1 MLTRLFQWLKNF
13 DKHPVENP
21 QTDFLKG
28 VNKQVAEQPPEL
40 TNADLELLFTQLLQ
54 GVEQGR
60 GQQWAIKFLQRMEDR
75 ISVERWIDWLLLF
88 GEKLLISPA
97 PNQHLGR
104 QMVQLGELGIGKVGE
119 LSYDLG
125 IRLLN
130 KDFIEIN
137 GVVEAQEASSATVPE
152 PSANILDS
160 PGQELIRSLGDL
172 LWESEEP
179 QVNTPNVT
187 SEINSV
193 NEETIGN
200 LQQLSWEYQITPTE
214 SVNEETIENLQQL
227 SWEYQIAPNKS
238 VDEDRSE
245 NLREQSWEYPTGATE
260 LEEATTTEVN
270 REYQTNPTASV
281 DETAENLQEISWE
294 YQTNPTVSVD
304 ETAENLQE
312 ISWEYQEVE
321 FTAPDLLIPAQED
334 VISNLGELILDY
346 RQQNSAAIV
355 STQSNWDQ
363 SLVNLDPNVA
373 DTLDELMVR
382 LEQSNNLVQQLAA
395 NLIMQKNQ
403 SPTTTSE
410 QSNAFIKAQALYY
423 QGLQLAKTGDL
434 AGAIASYEQ
443 AIQLYPNSYEY
454 WFNRGLT
461 LFHLERFVEAIAS
474 YDQAIALKPDYYKA
488 WYNRGGTLGQL
499 GLYEEAVASFGQ
511 AVSIQSDTPEVW
523 SSKGWAEL
531 KVGQISE
538 AIASYDQAL
547 ALSPEDPENWYY
559 RGIALGIDEQYE
571 AAIASYNQALELYPE
586 FHEVWID
593 RGVVLFNLKQW
604 SEAIASW
611 DQALSTQPDF
621 YLAWYNRGVA
631 LENLG
636 RREEAIAS
644 YKQAIAIKPDFHL
657 AWYNQ
662 AVALFYLER
671 FLEAIVCYDNALQFK
686 PDYWEAWIGRGTA
699 VGNIS
704 ETETPLNLLTVIATN
719 NSALKLASHE
729 GKLASYQEGLK
740 HIRPDTHPEG
750 WGRLHLAIANTYYE
764 QGKKHSTSRNYWR
777 KAVTA
782 YNQALLTLTSV
793 GFPQLHLEVLQSLV
807 KALLGL
813 GQTAQAQELQ
823 QRGANLLQKLLNEP
837 GRNAEIKKQLA
848 WKFAGFTQLAVD
860 ISVEYG
866 DLVEAWEIAEQGKN
880 ACLTWQL
887 FGWNAEVRSLNYRSV
902 QQLLNPHTAII
913 YWHLSPVALHTF
925 IIKDQAPSPILVFT
939 PIQNTDTISAATP
952 LQDLPLPEANKRLI
966 IFENWLENWQQ
977 TYQEYRQQAQDQ
989 QSKTNH
995 SWRLEM
1001 EERLLQLKDI
1011 LEIETILQEL
1021 EGITQLILVPHRDL
1035 FRLPL
1040 HSLFHFNSASEE
1052 ITNITYLPN
1061 IQAGLSAS
1069 ITDIAQF
1076 DHQTL
1081 LTVEYPDNTDYPTLR
1096 FANLEA
1102 EVVSQMFKNRLRLQG
1117 SEANKINFEE
1127 AFFENYNLLHFTG
1140 QAINSPIE
1148 PQASELVLAGKDK
1161 FTLAEICETN
1171 LSTYNLVTL
1180 SACET
1185 TININQTT
1193 TGEYVDLI
1201 TAFFYRGVPHIVS
1214 TLWTV
1219 ESSASALVII
1229 EFYRRL
1235 QSVQSVTTALA
1246 EATAWLRELTAAEL
1260 TQWYEDLLKN
1270 LDPQELKIRAY
1281 LATHLYRISKMPS
1294 DRKLYSH
1301 PYYWAAFIITGKPG
1315 KSLQYYLHSSR

>member
-1 MLTRLFQWLKNF
+1 MLTRLFQWLKTF
-13 DKHPVENP
+13 DKHPVDHSQSNH
-21 QTDFLKG
+21 QRG
-28 VNKQVAEQPPEL
+28 VNKQVADAPPEL

-54 GVEQGR
+54 GVEQGK

-97 PNQHLGR
+97 PNHYLGR
-104 QMVQLGELGIGKVGE
+104 QMVQLGELEIGKVGE
-119 LSYDLG
+119 LAYDIG

-137 GVVEAQEASSATVPE
+137 SLDEEQQASSATVSE
-152 PSANILDS
+152 TSENILDS
-160 PGQELIRSLGDL
+160 PGQELIRTLGDL
-172 LWESEEP
+172 LWESDEP
-179 QVNTPNVT
+179 PANHPPAT

-193 NEETIGN
+193 NDNEIGN
-200 LQQLSWEYQITPTE
+200 LQQLSWEYQITPTPPVE
-214 SVNEETIENLQQL
+214 EDSSENLSEQSWEYAATTELYGEYQTAPTASVEEKVDNSQSFSWEYQTTPTASVEETTENLQEL
-227 SWEYQIAPNKS
+227 SWEYQA
-238 VDEDRSE
+238 
-245 NLREQSWEYPTGATE
+245 
-260 LEEATTTEVN
+260 
-270 REYQTNPTASV
+270 
-281 DETAENLQEISWE
+281 
-294 YQTNPTVSVD
+294 
-304 ETAENLQE
+304 
-312 ISWEYQEVE
+312 VE
-321 FTAPDLLIPAQED
+321 FTAPDLLTPTQED

-355 STQSNWDQ
+355 STQSNWEQ
-363 SLVNLDPNVA
+363 SLANLDPNVA

-382 LEQSNNLVQQLAA
+382 LDQSNSLVQQLAA
-395 NLIMQKNQ
+395 NLIKQKNQ
-403 SPTTTSE
+403 SPTTIE
-410 QSNAFIKAQALYY
+410 QSNAFVQAQALYY
-423 QGLQLAKTGDL
+423 QGLQLAKRGDL
-434 AGAIASYEQ
+434 SAAIAAYDQ

-474 YDQAIALKPDYYKA
+474 YDQALALKPDYYKA

-499 GLYEEAVASFGQ
+499 GLYEEAIASFAQ
-511 AVSIQSDTPEVW
+511 ATTIQSDTPEVW

-538 AIASYDQAL
+538 AIASYDEAL
-547 ALSPEDPENWYY
+547 ALSPEDAENWYY

-571 AAIASYNQALELYPE
+571 AAIASYDQALEIYPD

-686 PDYWEAWIGRGTA
+686 PDYWEAWIGRGAA

-704 ETETPLNLLTVIATN
+704 ETETPLNLFTVIATN
-719 NSALKLASHE
+719 NSALKLAGHE

-764 QGKKHSTSRNYWR
+764 QGKKHTTSRNYWR

-782 YNQALLTLTSV
+782 YNQALLTLTSG

-807 KALLGL
+807 KTLLGL

-823 QRGANLLQKLLNEP
+823 QRGVNLLQKLLNEP
-837 GRNAEIKKQLA
+837 GRNEEIKTQLA
-848 WKFAGFTQLAVD
+848 LKFAGFTQLAVD
-860 ISVEYG
+860 ISVEHG

-887 FGWNAEVRSLNYRSV
+887 FGWGADIQPINYRSV
-902 QQLLNPHTAII
+902 QKLLNPHTAII

-939 PIQNTDTISAATP
+939 PVQNTGTISATP
-952 LQDLPLPEANKRLI
+952 LQDLPLPEANRRLI
-966 IFENWLENWQQ
+966 SFENWLENWQQ
-977 TYQEYRQQAQDQ
+977 SYQEYRQQAQDQ
-989 QSKTNH
+989 QSKINH
-995 SWRLEM
+995 PWRLEM
-1001 EERLLQLKDI
+1001 ADRLLQLKNI
-1011 LEIETILQEL
+1011 LEIDTIQQEL
-1021 EGITQLILVPHRDL
+1021 EGITQLILIPHRDL

-1040 HSLFHFNSASEE
+1040 HYLFQFHTVTEGSTIA
-1052 ITNITYLPN
+1052 NITYLPN
-1061 IQAGLSAS
+1061 IQAGLSAKN
-1069 ITDIAQF
+1069 TDIAQF
-1076 DHQTL
+1076 DNQRL

-1102 EVVSQMFKNRLRLQG
+1102 EIVSQMFSHRLRLQG
-1117 SEANKINFEE
+1117 GEATKVNFEE
-1127 AFFENYNLLHFTG
+1127 AFFENYNILHFAG
-1140 QAINSPIE
+1140 QAINSPLE
-1148 PQASELVLAGKDK
+1148 TPASELILAGKDK
-1161 FTLAEICETN
+1161 FTLVEICETN

-1185 TININQTT
+1185 TTNTNQTIT
-1193 TGEYVDLI
+1193 SEYIDLVS
-1201 TAFFYRGVPHIVS
+1201 AFFSRGVPHIVS

-1235 QSVQSVTTALA
+1235 QIVQSVSKALTETTV
-1246 EATAWLRELTAAEL
+1246 WLRELTAAEL
-1260 TQWYEDLLKN
+1260 TQWYKDLFKN
-1270 LDPQELKIRAY
+1270 LDPDHLKIKAY
-1281 LATHLYRISKMPS
+1281 LATHLYRISKMPA

-1301 PYYWAAFIITGKPG
+1301 PYYWAAFIITGKPE
-1315 KSLQYYLHSSR
+1315 KSLQYHLR

>member
-1 MLTRLFQWLKNF
+1 MLTRLFQWLKTF
-13 DKHPVENP
+13 DKHPVDNS
-21 QTDFLKG
+21 QTDDFQG
-28 VNKQVAEQPPEL
+28 VNKQVAEAPPEL

-75 ISVERWIDWLLLF
+75 ISIERWIDWLLLF

-97 PNQHLGR
+97 PNHYLGR
-104 QMVQLGELGIGKVGE
+104 QMVQLGELEIGKVGE
-119 LSYDLG
+119 LAYDIG
-125 IRLLN
+125 VRLLN
-130 KDFIEIN
+130 KEFIVIN
-137 GVVEAQEASSATVPE
+137 SVDEEQASSATNPE
-152 PSANILDS
+152 SSENILDS
-160 PGQELIRSLGDL
+160 PGQALIRSLGDL

-179 QVNTPNVT
+179 EAITASAT
-187 SEINSV
+187 SAIDSV
-193 NEETIGN
+193 NEDKIGD
-200 LQQLSWEYQITPTE
+200 LQALSWEEQITPTE
-214 SVNEETIENLQQL
+214 SVDEQTSENLPAL
-227 SWEYQIAPNKS
+227 SWE
-238 VDEDRSE
+238 DEI
-245 NLREQSWEYPTGATE
+245 T
-260 LEEATTTEVN
+260 
-270 REYQTNPTASV
+270 PTASINEDSSEMSAQSWQYSTAPNQSV
-281 DETAENLQEISWE
+281 EETTTQLNWQYPTASNQSVEETAEDF
-294 YQTNPTVSVD
+294 P
-304 ETAENLQE
+304 E

-321 FTAPDLLIPAQED
+321 FTAPDLVIPDQED
-334 VISNLGELILDY
+334 VISNLGELVLDY
-346 RQQNSAAIV
+346 KQQNSAAIV
-355 STQSNWDQ
+355 STQSNWEQ
-363 SLVNLDPNVA
+363 SLVNLDPHVA

-382 LEQSNNLVQQLAA
+382 LDQSNNLVQQLAA
-395 NLIMQKNQ
+395 NLIMQRNQ

-423 QGLQLAKTGDL
+423 QGLQLAKNGDL
-434 AGAIASYEQ
+434 SGAIAAYEQ
-443 AIQLYPNSYEY
+443 AIQLHPNSYEY

-461 LFHLERFVEAIAS
+461 LFHLEQFVEAIAS

-499 GLYEEAVASFGQ
+499 GLYEEAIASFNQ
-511 AVSIQSDTPEVW
+511 AATIQPDTPEVW

-531 KVGQISE
+531 KLGQISE

-571 AAIASYNQALELYPE
+571 AAIASYDQALEIYPD

-604 SEAIASW
+604 SLAIASW

-699 VGNIS
+699 IGNLR
-704 ETETPLNLLTVIATN
+704 ETETPLNLLTAIAN
-719 NSALKLASHE
+719 HNSALKLAGHE

-764 QGKKHSTSRNYWR
+764 QGKKYSTSRNYWR
-777 KAVTA
+777 KAVTE
-782 YNQALLTLTSV
+782 YNQALLTLTSA

-837 GRNAEIKKQLA
+837 GRNHEIKTQLA
-848 WKFAGFTQLAVD
+848 LKFVGFTQLAVD

-887 FGWNAEVRSLNYRSV
+887 FGWNADIRPLNYRSV
-902 QQLLNPHTAII
+902 QQLLNPDTAII

-939 PIQNTDTISAATP
+939 PVQTTTTINATP
-952 LQDLPLPEANKRLI
+952 LQDLPLPEANRRLI
-966 IFENWLENWQQ
+966 AFENWLEDWQQ
-977 TYQEYRQQAQDQ
+977 TYQEYCQQAQDQ

-995 SWRLEM
+995 LWRVEM
-1001 EERLLQLKDI
+1001 EDRLLQLSNI
-1011 LEIETILQEL
+1011 LEIDTILQEL
-1021 EGITQLILVPHRDL
+1021 EGISQLILIPHRDL

-1040 HSLFHFNSASEE
+1040 HYLFQFHPASEE
-1052 ITNITYLPN
+1052 ITNGDITYLPN
-1061 IQAGLSAS
+1061 VQAGLSARN
-1069 ITDIAQF
+1069 TDIAQF
-1076 DHQTL
+1076 DDQRFL
-1081 LTVEYPDNTDYPTLR
+1081 SVEYPDSTDYPTLR
-1096 FANLEA
+1096 FANLEG
-1102 EVVSQMFKNRLRLQG
+1102 EIVSKMFKNRLRIQG
-1117 SEANKINFEE
+1117 LEANKINFEE
-1127 AFFENYNLLHFTG
+1127 ALFENYNILHFTG
-1140 QAINSPIE
+1140 QAINNPLE
-1148 PQASELVLAGKDK
+1148 PKASELALAGKDK
-1161 FTLAEICETN
+1161 FNLEEICETN

-1180 SACET
+1180 AVCET
-1185 TININQTT
+1185 TNNTNQT
-1193 TGEYVDLI
+1193 TGEYVDLVS
-1201 TAFFYRGVPHIVS
+1201 AFFHRGVPHVVS

-1219 ESSASALVII
+1219 ESSASALVMI

-1235 QSVQSVTTALA
+1235 HSVQSVSTALA
-1246 EATAWLRELTAAEL
+1246 EATVWLRELTAVEL

-1270 LDPQELKIRAY
+1270 LDADELKIRAY
-1281 LATHLYRISKMPS
+1281 LATHLYRISKMPANK
-1294 DRKLYSH
+1294 KLYSH
-1301 PYYWAAFIITGKPG
+1301 PYYWAAFVITGKPV
-1315 KSLQYYLHSSR
+1315 KSLQYYVDVND

>member
-13 DKHPVENP
+13 DKHPVDNP

-97 PNQHLGR
+97 PNQYLGR
-104 QMVQLGELGIGKVGE
+104 QMVQLGELGIGQVGE
-119 LSYDLG
+119 LAYDIG

-130 KDFIEIN
+130 KDFIELN
-137 GVVEAQEASSATVPE
+137 GLVEAQEASSAKVPE
-152 PSANILDS
+152 PANILDS

-179 QVNTPNVT
+179 QVNTPTTT

-193 NEETIGN
+193 NEDTIDN

-214 SVNEETIENLQQL
+214 SVYEETIENLQQL
-227 SWEYQIAPNKS
+227 SWEYQITQNQS

-245 NLREQSWEYPTGATE
+245 NLREPSWEYQTGATE
-260 LEEATTTEVN
+260 LEDATTTELN
-270 REYQTNPTASV
+270 
-281 DETAENLQEISWE
+281 WE
-294 YQTNPTVSVD
+294 YQTNPTESVA
-304 ETAENLQE
+304 ETAENLQQ
-312 ISWEYQEVE
+312 ISWGYQEVE
-321 FTAPDLLIPAQED
+321 FTAPDLQIPAQED
-334 VISNLGELILDY
+334 VINNLGELILDY

-373 DTLDELMVR
+373 NTLDELMVR

-511 AVSIQSDTPEVW
+511 AISIQSDTPEVW

-571 AAIASYNQALELYPE
+571 AAIASYDQALELYPD

-719 NSALKLASHE
+719 NSTLKLASHE

-750 WGRLHLAIANTYYE
+750 WGRLYLAIANTYYE

-860 ISVEYG
+860 ICVEYG

-887 FGWNAEVRSLNYRSV
+887 YGWDAEVRSLNYRSV

-939 PIQNTDTISAATP
+939 PVQNTGTISAATP
-952 LQDLPLPEANKRLI
+952 LQDLPLPEANRRLI

-1001 EERLLQLKDI
+1001 EERLLQLRDI

-1021 EGITQLILVPHRDL
+1021 EDITQLILVPHRDL

-1081 LTVEYPDNTDYPTLR
+1081 LTVEYPDNIDYPTLR

-1102 EVVSQMFKNRLRLQG
+1102 EVVSQMFRNRLRLQG

-1127 AFFENYNLLHFTG
+1127 AFFENYNILHFTG

-1161 FTLAEICETN
+1161 FTLEEICETN

-1201 TAFFYRGVPHIVS
+1201 TAFFSRGVPHIVS

-1281 LATHLYRISKMPS
+1281 LATHIYRISKMPA

-1301 PYYWAAFIITGKPG
+1301 PYYWTAFIITGKPG

>member
-130 KDFIEIN
+130 KDFIELN

-187 SEINSV
+187 SEIDSV

-260 LEEATTTEVN
+260 LEEATTTEISW
-270 REYQTNPTASV
+270 EYQTNPTASV

-294 YQTNPTVSVD
+294 YQTNPTASVD

-636 RREEAIAS
+636 
-644 YKQAIAIKPDFHL
+644 
-657 AWYNQ
+657 
-662 AVALFYLER
+662 
-671 FLEAIVCYDNALQFK
+671 
-686 PDYWEAWIGRGTA
+686 GRGDRFGCKV
-699 VGNIS
+699 VG
-704 ETETPLNLLTVIATN
+704 TDF
-719 NSALKLASHE
+719 
-729 GKLASYQEGLK
+729 GKLGTTMS
-740 HIRPDTHPEG
+740 
-750 WGRLHLAIANTYYE
+750 
-764 QGKKHSTSRNYWR
+764 S
-777 KAVTA
+777 
-782 YNQALLTLTSV
+782 
-793 GFPQLHLEVLQSLV
+793 
-807 KALLGL
+807 
-813 GQTAQAQELQ
+813 
-823 QRGANLLQKLLNEP
+823 
-837 GRNAEIKKQLA
+837 
-848 WKFAGFTQLAVD
+848 
-860 ISVEYG
+860 
-866 DLVEAWEIAEQGKN
+866 
-880 ACLTWQL
+880 
-887 FGWNAEVRSLNYRSV
+887 
-902 QQLLNPHTAII
+902 
-913 YWHLSPVALHTF
+913 
-925 IIKDQAPSPILVFT
+925 
-939 PIQNTDTISAATP
+939 
-952 LQDLPLPEANKRLI
+952 
-966 IFENWLENWQQ
+966 
-977 TYQEYRQQAQDQ
+977 
-989 QSKTNH
+989 SK
-995 SWRLEM
+995 
-1001 EERLLQLKDI
+1001 
-1011 LEIETILQEL
+1011 
-1021 EGITQLILVPHRDL
+1021 G
-1035 FRLPL
+1035 
-1040 HSLFHFNSASEE
+1040 
-1052 ITNITYLPN
+1052 
-1061 IQAGLSAS
+1061 
-1069 ITDIAQF
+1069 
-1076 DHQTL
+1076 
-1081 LTVEYPDNTDYPTLR
+1081 TV
-1096 FANLEA
+1096 
-1102 EVVSQMFKNRLRLQG
+1102 S
-1117 SEANKINFEE
+1117 
-1127 AFFENYNLLHFTG
+1127 
-1140 QAINSPIE
+1140 
-1148 PQASELVLAGKDK
+1148 
-1161 FTLAEICETN
+1161 C
-1171 LSTYNLVTL
+1171 
-1180 SACET
+1180 
-1185 TININQTT
+1185 
-1193 TGEYVDLI
+1193 
-1201 TAFFYRGVPHIVS
+1201 IVS
-1214 TLWTV
+1214 KWGTRSFL
-1219 ESSASALVII
+1219 
-1229 EFYRRL
+1229 
-1235 QSVQSVTTALA
+1235 
-1246 EATAWLRELTAAEL
+1246 
-1260 TQWYEDLLKN
+1260 
-1270 LDPQELKIRAY
+1270 
-1281 LATHLYRISKMPS
+1281 
-1294 DRKLYSH
+1294 
-1301 PYYWAAFIITGKPG
+1301 
-1315 KSLQYYLHSSR
+1315 

>member
-1 MLTRLFQWLKNF
+1 MLTRLFQWLKTF
-13 DKHPVENP
+13 DKHPSDNS
-21 QTDFLKG
+21 QTDDFKG
-28 VNKQVAEQPPEL
+28 VNKQVADEPPAL

-60 GQQWAIKFLQRMEDR
+60 GEQWAIKFLQRMEDR
-75 ISVERWIDWLLLF
+75 ISVDRWIDWLLLF
-88 GEKLLISPA
+88 GEKLLMSPA
-97 PNQHLGR
+97 PNHYLGR
-104 QMVQLGELGIGKVGE
+104 QMVQLGELAIGKVGE
-119 LSYDLG
+119 LSYDIG

-130 KDFIEIN
+130 KEFIELN
-137 GVVEAQEASSATVPE
+137 GVSEEQEVSSLTDQELSEHVPH
-152 PSANILDS
+152 S
-160 PGQELIRSLGDL
+160 PGQELILSLGDL
-172 LWESEEP
+172 LWEAEEAPPSIP
-179 QVNTPNVT
+179 QTT
-187 SEINSV
+187 SEIESV
-193 NEETIGN
+193 DQDTISNLQELSWEYQIAPTESVYEDTIEN
-200 LQQLSWEYQITPTE
+200 LQQLSWEYQITPTASINEDSSENLQEETWEYPTAVTE
-214 SVNEETIENLQQL
+214 SVDETTVENLQELNWEYSTAPIEPVDEATENLQQ
-227 SWEYQIAPNKS
+227 
-238 VDEDRSE
+238 
-245 NLREQSWEYPTGATE
+245 T
-260 LEEATTTEVN
+260 
-270 REYQTNPTASV
+270 
-281 DETAENLQEISWE
+281 
-294 YQTNPTVSVD
+294 
-304 ETAENLQE
+304 
-312 ISWEYQEVE
+312 SWEYQEVE
-321 FTAPDLLIPAQED
+321 FTAPGLLVPAQED
-334 VISNLGELILDY
+334 VITNLGELVLDY

-355 STQSNWDQ
+355 STQSNWDE
-363 SLVNLDPNVA
+363 SLVNLEPNVA
-373 DTLDELMVR
+373 YTLDELMVR
-382 LEQSNNLVQQLAA
+382 LDQSTNLVQQLAA
-395 NLIMQKNQ
+395 NLIMQNNQ

-410 QSNAFIKAQALYY
+410 QSNIFIKAQALYY

-434 AGAIASYEQ
+434 SGAIAAYEQ

-499 GLYEEAVASFGQ
+499 GLYEEAVASFKQ
-511 AVSIQSDTPEVW
+511 AITIQPDTPEVW

-531 KVGQISE
+531 KLGQISE
-538 AIASYDQAL
+538 AIASYDEAL

-571 AAIASYNQALELYPE
+571 VAIASYDKALEIYPD

-604 SEAIASW
+604 SDAIASW

-631 LENLG
+631 LENLS

-671 FLEAIVCYDNALQFK
+671 YLEAIVCYDNALQFK
-686 PDYWEAWIGRGTA
+686 LDYWEAWIGRGTA
-699 VGNIS
+699 VGNLS
-704 ETETPLNLLTVIATN
+704 DTETPLNLLTAIATN
-719 NSALKLASHE
+719 NSALKLAGHE

-777 KAVTA
+777 KAVTE
-782 YNQALLTLTSV
+782 YNQALLTLTIA

-837 GRNAEIKKQLA
+837 GRNHEIKQQLA
-848 WKFAGFTQLAVD
+848 LRFAGFTQLAVD

-880 ACLTWQL
+880 ACFTWQL
-887 FGWNAEVRSLNYRSV
+887 SGWNADIRPLNYRSV
-902 QQLLNPHTAII
+902 QQLLNPQTAII

-939 PIQNTDTISAATP
+939 PVQDTGTINATP
-952 LQDLPLPEANKRLI
+952 LKDLPLPEANRRLI
-966 IFENWLENWQQ
+966 AFENWLEDWQQ

-989 QSKTNH
+989 QSKSNH
-995 SWRLEM
+995 PWRMEM
-1001 EERLLQLKDI
+1001 EERLLQLQNI
-1011 LEIETILQEL
+1011 LEIDTIQQEL

-1040 HSLFHFNSASEE
+1040 HTLFQFNLATEGIS
-1052 ITNITYLPN
+1052 ITNISYLPN
-1061 IQAGLSAS
+1061 IQAGLSAKN
-1069 ITDIAQF
+1069 TDIAQF
-1076 DHQTL
+1076 DNQIFL
-1081 LTVEYPDNTDYPTLR
+1081 SVEYPENTAYPTLR

-1102 EVVSQMFKNRLRLQG
+1102 EVVSQMFTNRLRLQG
-1117 SEANKINFEE
+1117 VEANKTNFED
-1127 AFFENYNLLHFTG
+1127 AFFEKYNVLHFAG
-1140 QAINSPIE
+1140 QAINNAIE
-1148 PQASELVLAGKDK
+1148 PKASELVLAGKDK
-1161 FTLAEICETN
+1161 FTLEEICDTN

-1185 TININQTT
+1185 LATNQIT
-1193 TGEYVDLI
+1193 TGEYIDLVS
-1201 TAFFYRGVPHIVS
+1201 AFFHKGVPHVVS

-1235 QSVQSVTTALA
+1235 QLVQSASMALA
-1246 EATAWLRELTAAEL
+1246 ETTLWLRELTAAEL

-1270 LDPQELKIRAY
+1270 LDPNELKIKAY

-1294 DRKLYSH
+1294 EKKLYSH
-1301 PYYWAAFIITGKPG
+1301 PYYWAAFVITGKPG
-1315 KSLQYYLHSSR
+1315 KSLRYYIHVNN

>member
-1 MLTRLFQWLKNF
+1 MLTRLFQWLKTF
-13 DKHPVENP
+13 DKHPVDNP
-21 QTDFLKG
+21 QTDYFKG
-28 VNKQVAEQPPEL
+28 VNKQVAEEPPVL

-60 GQQWAIKFLQRMEDR
+60 GQQWAVKFLQRMEDR

-88 GEKLLISPA
+88 GERLLISPA
-97 PNQHLGR
+97 PNHDLGR

-119 LSYDLG
+119 LSYDIG

-130 KDFIEIN
+130 KEFIEIDE
-137 GVVEAQEASSATVPE
+137 VDEEQETSSATALELSEHIP
-152 PSANILDS
+152 NS
-160 PGQELIRSLGDL
+160 PGQELIRNLGDL

-179 QVNTPNVT
+179 QVRAYQATP
-187 SEINSV
+187 EIEPV
-193 NEETIGN
+193 NNIDTISN
-200 LQQLSWEYQITPTE
+200 LQELSWEYQITP
-214 SVNEETIENLQQL
+214 NELIQEDTISNLQEL
-227 SWEYQIAPNKS
+227 SWEYQINPTES
-238 VDEDRSE
+238 VNEDISE
-245 NLREQSWEYPTGATE
+245 ELHEESWEYPTASTDSIDE
-260 LEEATTTEVN
+260 TTTEN
-270 REYQTNPTASV
+270 LPQENWEYLTAPTQPV
-281 DETAENLQEISWE
+281 DETIENLHQD
-294 YQTNPTVSVD
+294 N
-304 ETAENLQE
+304 
-312 ISWEYQEVE
+312 WEYQEVE
-321 FTAPDLLIPAQED
+321 FTAPALLIPAQED
-334 VISNLGELILDY
+334 VISNLGELVLDY

-355 STQSNWDQ
+355 STQSDWDQ
-363 SLVNLDPNVA
+363 SLVNLEPNVA
-373 DTLDELMVR
+373 YTLDELMVR
-382 LEQSNNLVQQLAA
+382 LDQSTNLVQQLAA
-395 NLIMQKNQ
+395 NLIMQTNQ

-434 AGAIASYEQ
+434 SGAIAAYEQ
-443 AIQLYPNSYEY
+443 AIQLHPNSYEY

-461 LFHLERFVEAIAS
+461 LFHLEQFVEAIAS
-474 YDQAIALKPDYYKA
+474 YDQAIELKPDYYKA

-499 GLYEEAVASFGQ
+499 GLYEEAIASFKQ
-511 AVSIQSDTPEVW
+511 AITIQSDTPEVW

-538 AIASYDQAL
+538 AIASYDEAL
-547 ALSPEDPENWYY
+547 ALSPDDPENWYY
-559 RGIALGIDEQYE
+559 RGIALGIDEQYQ
-571 AAIASYNQALELYPE
+571 AAIASYDQALEIHPD

-604 SEAIASW
+604 SDAIASW

-671 FLEAIVCYDNALQFK
+671 YLEAIVCYDNALQFK
-686 PDYWEAWIGRGTA
+686 SDYWEAWIGRGTA
-699 VGNIS
+699 IGNLS
-704 ETETPLNLLTVIATN
+704 ETETPLNLLTAVATN
-719 NSALKLASHE
+719 NSALKLAGHE

-777 KAVTA
+777 KAVTE
-782 YNQALLTLTSV
+782 YNQALLTLTIA
-793 GFPQLHLEVLQSLV
+793 GFPQLHLEVLQFLV

-837 GRNAEIKKQLA
+837 GRNNEIKKQLA
-848 WKFAGFTQLAVD
+848 LKFIGFTQLAVD
-860 ISVEYG
+860 IFVEYG

-880 ACLTWQL
+880 ACFTWQL
-887 FGWNAEVRSLNYRSV
+887 FGWNADIQPLNYRSV
-902 QQLLNPHTAII
+902 QQLLNPQTAII

-939 PIQNTDTISAATP
+939 PVQDTGTISATP
-952 LQDLPLPEANKRLI
+952 LQDLPLPEANRRLI
-966 IFENWLENWQQ
+966 AFENWLEDWQQ

-989 QSKTNH
+989 QSKNNH
-995 SWRLEM
+995 SWRVEM
-1001 EERLLQLKDI
+1001 EDRLLQLKNI
-1011 LEIETILQEL
+1011 LEIDTIHQEL
-1021 EGITQLILVPHRDL
+1021 EGITELILVPHRDL

-1040 HSLFHFNSASEE
+1040 HSLFQFNPVTEA
-1052 ITNITYLPN
+1052 IPIVNISYLPN
-1061 IQAGLSAS
+1061 IQSGLSARN
-1069 ITDIAQF
+1069 TDIAQF
-1076 DHQTL
+1076 DNQIL
-1081 LTVEYPDNTDYPTLR
+1081 LSVEYPENTVYPTLR

-1102 EVVSQMFKNRLRLQG
+1102 EVVSQMFASRLRIQG
-1117 SEANKINFEE
+1117 SEATKVNFEN
-1127 AFFENYNLLHFTG
+1127 AFFEKYNILHFTG
-1140 QAINSPIE
+1140 QVINSAIE
-1148 PQASELVLAGKDK
+1148 PKASELVLAGKDK
-1161 FTLAEICETN
+1161 FTLEEICETN
-1171 LSTYNLVTL
+1171 LSTYNLITL

-1185 TININQTT
+1185 VATNQIT
-1193 TGEYVDLI
+1193 TGEYIDLVS
-1201 TAFFYRGVPHIVS
+1201 AFFHKGVPHVVS

-1235 QSVQSVTTALA
+1235 QLVQSANTALA
-1246 EATAWLRELTAAEL
+1246 EATLWLRELTAAEL

-1270 LDPQELKIRAY
+1270 LDPDEIKIKAY

-1294 DRKLYSH
+1294 EKKLYSH
-1301 PYYWAAFIITGKPG
+1301 PYYWAAFVITGKPG
-1315 KSLQYYLHSSR
+1315 KSLRYYLHTNN